1 MADDVKSG
9 TGPPES
15 QSADKAPQ
23 TPEESQESGTALE
36 QRFGVPFIDLTTFR
50 IDPETLHIFPEQF
63 LRTNKL
69 IPLFRSGNTL
79 AVAMVD
85 PGDIFTID
93 EVRRTTGMEVEPMV
107 CRELDL
113 YQALNQYYATT
124 ETHELPDEPEIT
136 SLDDLPAE
144 EAEGGAAA
152 AAAEQGLEP
161 RKLEEMASEAPVV
174 RWVNQ
179 MIIRAVRERAS
190 DIHIEPTREGLRIR
204 YRIDGV
210 LHPIVSPKKA
220 LQLAVVSRIKI
231 MSRMNIA
238 EKRVPQD
245 GRYGAIIDGREID
258 FRVSTFPSTYGETVV
273 MRILDRMRLL
283 SLDELGLIE
292 ESAALMREMIAKPH
306 GVILITG
313 PTGSGKSTT
322 LYAILAEIRSG
333 DKNIITIEDPVEY
346 DLDNICQSQVN
357 ERAGYTYLVGLR
369 HILRQDPDVIMIGEI
384 RDAETAGVAIRA
396 ALTGQLVFSTIH
408 TNDAPGTVTRL
419 IDMGIEPF
427 LVASGLEGVVAQRLV
442 RRICSKCKVPYD
454 PPAKMLEDFGLPTDT
469 KFYKGKGCDRCRNTG
484 YLGRI
489 GIFEVLKM
497 NDRIRELVVTRPPTS
512 AIRALA
518 REFGMKTLWEDGI
531 RKVLNGVT
539 TIEEVMEEA
548 EKVD

>member
-1 MADDVKSG
+1 MTV
-9 TGPPES
+9 
-15 QSADKAPQ
+15 
-23 TPEESQESGTALE
+23 PEETTPQDGTPAALE
-36 QRFGVPFIDLTTFR
+36 QKFGVPFIDLSNFR
-50 IDPETLHIFPEQF
+50 VDSEVLQMFPEQF
-63 LRTNKL
+63 LRQSKL

-93 EVRRTTGMEVEPMV
+93 EVRRMTGMDVEPMV
-107 CRELDL
+107 CREIEW
-113 YQALNQYYATT
+113 AAAVNQYYTAA
-124 ETHELPDEPEIT
+124 ETPELPDEPEVT
-136 SLDDLPAE
+136 SLDDLPE
-144 EAEGGAAA
+144 EEQSA
-152 AAAEQGLEP
+152 AAAEQSLEP
-161 RKLEEMASEAPVV
+161 RRLEEMASEAPVV

-190 DIHIEPTREGLRIR
+190 DIHIEPTREGLQVRF
-204 YRIDGV
+204 RIDGI

-245 GRYGAIIDGREID
+245 GRYGAIVDGREID
-258 FRVSTFPSTYGETVV
+258 FRVSTFPSTYGEKVV

-283 SLDELGLIE
+283 SLDELGLVE
-292 ESAALMREMIAKPH
+292 EGAAVMREMIAKPH

-322 LYAILAEIRSG
+322 VYAILSEIRSG

-346 DLDNICQSQVN
+346 DLDNICQSMVN

-442 RRICSKCKVPYD
+442 RKICTKCKQPYS
-454 PPAKMLEDFGLPTDT
+454 PPPKMLEELELPPDT
-469 KFYKGKGCDRCRNTG
+469 QFFKGKGCERCRNTG
-484 YLGRI
+484 YTGRM
-489 GIFEVLKM
+489 GIFEVMKL
-497 NDRIRELVVTRPPTS
+497 NDRLRELIVTRPPTS
-512 AIRALA
+512 AVRALA
-518 REFGMKTLWEDGI
+518 REYGMKTLWEDGI
-531 RKVLNGVT
+531 RKVVQGVT
-539 TIEEVMEEA
+539 TIEEVLDEA

>member
-1 MADDVKSG
+1 MAD
-9 TGPPES
+9 E
-15 QSADKAPQ
+15 Q
-23 TPEESQESGTALE
+23 TPTEESGAALE
-36 QRFGVPFIDLTTFR
+36 QKYGVPYIDLANFR
-50 IDPETLHIFPEQF
+50 VDSEALQMFTEQF
-63 LRTNKL
+63 LRANKVL
-69 IPLFRSGNTL
+69 PLFRSGNTL

-93 EVRRTTGMEVEPMV
+93 EMRRNTGMEVEPMV
-107 CRELDL
+107 CRELDWA
-113 YQALNQYYATT
+113 QALNQYYSTT
-124 ETHELPDEPEIT
+124 EAPDIPDEPEVT
-136 SLDDLPAE
+136 SLDDLPE
-144 EAEGGAAA
+144 EEEGGAAA
-152 AAAEQGLEP
+152 AAAEQGLAP
-161 RKLEEMASEAPVV
+161 GKLEEMASEAPVV

-190 DIHIEPTREGLRIR
+190 DIHIEPTREGLRVR
-204 YRIDGV
+204 FRIDGI

-231 MSRMNIA
+231 MSKMNIA

-245 GRYGAIIDGREID
+245 GRYGALVDSREID

-283 SLDELGLIE
+283 SLDDLGLIE
-292 ESAALMREMIAKPH
+292 EGAQVMREMIAKPH
-306 GVILITG
+306 GVILVTG

-322 LYAILAEIRSG
+322 VYAILQEIRSG

-346 DLDNICQSQVN
+346 DLDDICQSQVN

-369 HILRQDPDVIMIGEI
+369 HILRQDPDTIMIGEI

-419 IDMGIEPF
+419 IDMGMEPF
-427 LVASGLEGVVAQRLV
+427 LVASGLEGVVAQRLC
-442 RRICSKCKVPYD
+442 RRICSKCREPYD
-454 PPAKMLEDFGLPTDT
+454 PPPKMLEEFELPPDS
-469 KFYKGKGCDRCRNTG
+469 KFYRGKGCERCRNTG
-484 YLGRI
+484 YQGRI
-489 GIFEVLKM
+489 GIFEVMKM

-518 REFGMKTLWEDGI
+518 REYGMRTLWEDGM
-531 RKVLNGVT
+531 RKVLAGVT
-539 TIEEVMEEA
+539 TIEEVMDEA

>member
-1 MADDVKSG
+1 MAD
-9 TGPPES
+9 E
-15 QSADKAPQ
+15 Q
-23 TPEESQESGTALE
+23 TPIEESGSALE
-36 QRFGVPFIDLTTFR
+36 QRYGVPFIDLTTFKL
-50 IDPETLHIFPEQF
+50 DSEVLQLFPEEF
-63 LRTNKL
+63 LRKNKL

-107 CRELDL
+107 CREIDL
-113 YQALNQYYATT
+113 YQALNQYYAAP
-124 ETHELPDEPEIT
+124 EPADIPDEPEVT
-136 SLDDLPAE
+136 SIDDLPE
-144 EAEGGAAA
+144 EESAAV
-152 AAAEQGLEP
+152 AEQGLEP
-161 RKLEEMASEAPVV
+161 RKLEELASEAPVV

-190 DIHIEPTREGLRIR
+190 DIHIEPTREGLRVR
-204 YRIDGV
+204 FRIDGI

-245 GRYGAIIDGREID
+245 GRYGAIVDGREID
-258 FRVSTFPSTYGETVV
+258 FRVSTFPTTYGEKVV

-283 SLDELGLIE
+283 SLDELGLVE
-292 ESAALMREMIAKPH
+292 ESYETLREMIAKPH

-322 LYAILAEIRSG
+322 LYAILNEIRSG
-333 DKNIITIEDPVEY
+333 NKNIITIEDPVEY
-346 DLDNICQSQVN
+346 DIDDICQSQVN

-442 RRICSKCKVPYD
+442 RRICPKCKVAYD
-454 PPAKMLEDFGLPTDT
+454 PPAKMLEEFELPPGT
-469 KFYKGKGCDRCRNTG
+469 KFYKGKGCEHCRNTG
-484 YLGRI
+484 YRGRI
-489 GIFEVLKM
+489 GIFEVMKL

-518 REFGMKTLWEDGI
+518 REYGMKTLWEDGM

-539 TIEEVMEEA
+539 TIEEVMDEA
-548 EKVD
+548 EKVE

>member
-1 MADDVKSG
+1 M
-9 TGPPES
+9 
-15 QSADKAPQ
+15 
-23 TPEESQESGTALE
+23 PEEQEKQPTADGGESGAALE
-36 QRFGVPFIDLTTFR
+36 QRYGVPFVDLANFKIDSEVLQM
-50 IDPETLHIFPEQF
+50 FPEQF
-63 LRTNKL
+63 MRTKRL

-79 AVAMVD
+79 ATAFVD
-85 PGDIFTID
+85 PGDIFNVD
-93 EVRRTTGMEVEPMV
+93 EVRRMTGMEVEPMV
-107 CRELDL
+107 CRDLEL
-113 YQALNQYYATT
+113 QEALNQHYSTPQTAD
-124 ETHELPDEPEIT
+124 LPDEPET
-136 SLDDLPAE
+136 ASLDDLPE
-144 EAEGGAAA
+144 EEETTAAQ
-152 AAAEQGLEP
+152 AEQSSEP
-161 RKLEEMASEAPVV
+161 RKLEELASEAPVV

-190 DIHIEPTREGLRIR
+190 DIHIEPTREGLTVRF
-204 YRIDGV
+204 RIDGI
-210 LHPIVSPKKA
+210 LHGIVSPKKA

-245 GRYGAIIDGREID
+245 GRYGALVDGREID
-258 FRVSTFPSTYGETVV
+258 FRVSTFPTTYGETVV

-283 SLDELGLIE
+283 SLDELGLTGD
-292 ESAALMREMIAKPH
+292 SATLMREMIAKPH
-306 GVILITG
+306 GVLLVTG

-322 LYAILAEIRSG
+322 VYAILGEIRSG

-346 DLDNICQSQVN
+346 DMDKICQSMVN
-357 ERAGYTYLVGLR
+357 EKAGYNYLLGLK

-408 TNDAPGTVTRL
+408 TNDAPGTITRL

-427 LVASGLEGVVAQRLV
+427 LVASAMEGTVAQRLV
-442 RRICSKCKVPYD
+442 RQICSKCKEEYD
-454 PPAKMLEDFGLPTDT
+454 PPPKLLLELELPAGT
-469 KFYKGKGCDRCRNTG
+469 KFFRGKGCDRCRNTG
-484 YLGRI
+484 YKGRI

-531 RKVLNGVT
+531 NKVVAGIT
-539 TIEEVMEEA
+539 TIEEVMDEA
-548 EKVD
+548 ERVD

>member
-1 MADDVKSG
+1 MAD
-9 TGPPES
+9 E
-15 QSADKAPQ
+15 Q
-23 TPEESQESGTALE
+23 TPIEESGSALE
-36 QRFGVPFIDLTTFR
+36 QKYGVPFIDLTNFR
-50 IDPETLHIFPEQF
+50 LDSEVLQLFPEEF
-63 LRTNKL
+63 LRNNKL

-79 AVAMVD
+79 AIAMVD

-93 EVRRTTGMEVEPMV
+93 EVRRMTGMEVEPMV

-113 YQALNQYYATT
+113 YQALNQYYTAPEPTDI
-124 ETHELPDEPEIT
+124 PDEPEVT
-136 SLDDLPAE
+136 SLDDLPQE
-144 EAEGGAAA
+144 EKESAAV
-152 AAAEQGLEP
+152 AEQSLEP
-161 RKLEEMASEAPVV
+161 RRLEELASEAPVV

-190 DIHIEPTREGLRIR
+190 DIHIEPTREGLRVR
-204 YRIDGV
+204 FRIDGI

-245 GRYGAIIDGREID
+245 GRYGAIVDGREID
-258 FRVSTFPSTYGETVV
+258 FRVSTFPTTYGEKVV

-283 SLDELGLIE
+283 SLDELGLVD
-292 ESAALMREMIAKPH
+292 ESSATMREMIAKPH

-322 LYAILAEIRSG
+322 LYAILSEIRSA

-346 DLDNICQSQVN
+346 DLDGICQSQVN

-442 RRICSKCKVPYD
+442 RRICPKCKTAYD
-454 PPAKMLEDFGLPTDT
+454 PSPKMLEELELPPGT
-469 KFYKGKGCDRCRNTG
+469 KFYKGKGCEQCRNTG
-484 YLGRI
+484 YRGRI
-489 GIFEVLKM
+489 GIFEVMKL
-497 NDRIRELVVTRPPTS
+497 NDRLRELIVTRPPTS

-518 REFGMKTLWEDGI
+518 REFGMRTLWEDGI
-531 RKVLNGVT
+531 RKVINGLT
-539 TIEEVMEEA
+539 TIEEVMDEA

>member
-1 MADDVKSG
+1 MAD
-9 TGPPES
+9 E
-15 QSADKAPQ
+15 Q
-23 TPEESQESGTALE
+23 TPVEESGSVLE
-36 QRFGVPFIDLTTFR
+36 QRYGVPFIDLTTFKL
-50 IDPETLHIFPEQF
+50 DSEVLQLFPEEF
-63 LRTNKL
+63 LRKNKL

-107 CRELDL
+107 CREIDL
-113 YQALNQYYATT
+113 YQALNQYYTAP
-124 ETHELPDEPEIT
+124 EPADIPDESEIT
-136 SLDDLPAE
+136 SLDDLPE
-144 EAEGGAAA
+144 EESAAV
-152 AAAEQGLEP
+152 AEQGLEP
-161 RKLEEMASEAPVV
+161 RKLEELASEAPVV

-190 DIHIEPTREGLRIR
+190 DIHIEPTREGLRVR
-204 YRIDGV
+204 FRIDGI

-231 MSRMNIA
+231 MSKMNIA

-245 GRYGAIIDGREID
+245 GRYGAIVDGREID
-258 FRVSTFPSTYGETVV
+258 FRVSTFPTTYGEKVV

-283 SLDELGLIE
+283 SLDELGLVE
-292 ESAALMREMIAKPH
+292 ESYETLREMIAKPH

-322 LYAILAEIRSG
+322 LYAILNEIRSS

-346 DLDNICQSQVN
+346 DIDDICQSQVN

-442 RRICSKCKVPYD
+442 RRICPKCKVPYD
-454 PPAKMLEDFGLPTDT
+454 PPAKMLEEFDLPPGT
-469 KFYKGKGCDRCRNTG
+469 KFYKGKGCEHCRNTG
-484 YLGRI
+484 YRGRM
-489 GIFEVLKM
+489 GIFEVMKL

-518 REFGMKTLWEDGI
+518 REFGMKTLWEDGM

-539 TIEEVMEEA
+539 TIEEVMDEA
-548 EKVD
+548 EKVE

>member
-1 MADDVKSG
+1 MAD
-9 TGPPES
+9 E
-15 QSADKAPQ
+15 Q
-23 TPEESQESGTALE
+23 TPIEDSGAALE
-36 QRFGVPFIDLTTFR
+36 QKYGVPFIDLNSFKLDSEVLQLFT
-50 IDPETLHIFPEQF
+50 EEF
-63 LRTNKL
+63 LRKNRL

-85 PGDIFTID
+85 PGDIFTLD

-107 CRELDL
+107 CREADL
-113 YQALNQYYATT
+113 YQALNQYYSAP
-124 ETHELPDEPEIT
+124 EPADIPDEPEVT

-144 EAEGGAAA
+144 EETAATAEAS
-152 AAAEQGLEP
+152 LEP
-161 RKLEEMASEAPVV
+161 QKLEALASEAPVV

-190 DIHIEPTREGLRIR
+190 DIHIEPTREGLRVR
-204 YRIDGV
+204 FRIDGI
-210 LHPIVSPKKA
+210 LHPIISPKKA
-220 LQLAVVSRIKI
+220 LQVAVVSRIKI

-245 GRYGAIIDGREID
+245 GRYGAFVDGREID
-258 FRVSTFPSTYGETVV
+258 FRVSTFPTTYGETVV
-273 MRILDRMRLL
+273 MRILDRTRLL
-283 SLDELGLIE
+283 SIDELGLVE
-292 ESAALMREMIAKPH
+292 EGNAMLREMIAKPH

-313 PTGSGKSTT
+313 PTGCGKSTT
-322 LYAILAEIRSG
+322 LYAILSEIRSG

-346 DLDNICQSQVN
+346 DLDDICQSQVN

-442 RRICSKCKVPYD
+442 RRICTKCKVAYD
-454 PPAKMLEDFGLPTDT
+454 PPPKMLETFELPPNT
-469 KFYKGKGCDRCRNTG
+469 KFYKGTGCEQCRNTG
-484 YLGRI
+484 YRGRV
-489 GIFEVLKM
+489 GIFEVMKM

-518 REFGMKTLWEDGI
+518 REFGMKTLWEDGM
-531 RKVLNGVT
+531 RKVVSGLT
-539 TIEEVMEEA
+539 TIEEVIEEA
-548 EKVD
+548 EKID